1 MYYFI
6 FLFFSPIQRWI
17 IARSIKYLFIT
28 KTGRKK
34 NFHSYLKCMYF
45 CKSRGGEEG
54 KKMIFFERGI
64 ESTISFIGIYFWKVC
79 ATERYYLTNRFN
91 VVNFCIKKGKIYG
104 RFFKEK
110 KINKN
115 EISYIFS
122 NNNFIPPSKFLN
134 IKLYRNFSTN
144 STKLITFN
152 KKKKKPLYHLFFI
165 ISFLYLE
172 RTTNM
177 TFISRIKRRIA
188 QFITE

>member
-1 MYYFI
+1 
-6 FLFFSPIQRWI
+6 
-17 IARSIKYLFIT
+17 
-28 KTGRKK
+28 
-34 NFHSYLKCMYF
+34 MYF